1 MSIDNIFFNRFE
13 ANNRFIDAAISD
25 IRNNIEISDI
35 NSLTVCC
42 EVISRNEDSFK
53 RNTTILNDVKEKMEL
68 MNSRFNKLDV
78 QFYIFDTE
86 QVFRLLVGYSK
97 AVINGDSEER
107 INAIYKNLMYM
118 YDKYLMYKSKFI

>member
-1 MSIDNIFFNRFE
+1 
-13 ANNRFIDAAISD
+13 
-25 IRNNIEISDI
+25 
-35 NSLTVCC
+35 
-42 EVISRNEDSFK
+42 
-53 RNTTILNDVKEKMEL
+53 MEL